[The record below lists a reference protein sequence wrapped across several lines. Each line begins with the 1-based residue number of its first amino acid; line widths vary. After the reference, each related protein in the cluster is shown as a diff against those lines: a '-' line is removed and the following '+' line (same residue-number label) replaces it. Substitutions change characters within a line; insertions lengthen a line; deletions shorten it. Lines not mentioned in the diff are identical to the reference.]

1 MILCTNCQTENR
13 ADGKFCVRCG
23 APLLQSPPQPAYTQP
38 VPAEPTPTSMR
49 PTMPLDETAVP
60 PLLDDYSL
68 PSPPSDAGWD
78 GDVKRLGFPFEP
90 LPEGAF
96 VGQYIVT
103 QVLEGQAGVQRYY
116 VQDEAG
122 TAVYLLKESAE
133 WKALR
138 PEWELIQ
145 RGISGEGLRPP
156 LAAFQQRTG
165 TMRYYLLL
173 PPIGSIIGNLSVPVE
188 VPKAINYGVSLARG
202 LAALHAQ
209 QIGIGKI
216 DARHIAL
223 EGDEAYFCEFDA
235 CVVPGQPQQYSQE
248 VQQLATMLYMLLT
261 GQREY
266 ASQNSLPPAFQP
278 LFDQLLGQKQ
288 PMTAEALAQE
298 LTRLSGQMRRPE
310 SIDLRV
316 GRLTDV
322 GMVRQLNEDSLCTME
337 LVWNNQ
343 SKNIPVGAYVV
354 ADGMGGHEGGEIA
367 SGLTIKAIMQLAAE
381 ELFTPTTKGN
391 APDYDGWL
399 KKAVE
404 MANTAVYNRS
414 QQSHND
420 MGTTVVVA
428 VMIGDEVHIAH
439 VGDSRAYHI
448 TANAIEQI
456 TTDHSLV
463 ERLVATGQITREE
476 AQYHPQSNVIY
487 RTIGDKAKIE
497 VDISYAH
504 IAPGEFLLLCSDG
517 LSGMVSDERMQ
528 QIVSQAVSPQ
538 IACAE
543 LIAAAN
549 AAGGDDNISVIIV
562 KPEALA

>member
-1 MILCTNCQTENR
+1 MICTNCQTDNR

-23 APLLQSPPQPAYTQP
+23 APLLQSPQPAYTQP
-38 VPAEPTPTSMR
+38 VPVEPTPASMR
-49 PTMPLDETAVP
+49 PTMPLDETDVP

-68 PSPPSDAGWD
+68 QSSPSDAGWD

-90 LPEGAF
+90 LPEGAMI
-96 VGQYIVT
+96 GQYIVT
-103 QVLEGQAGVQRYY
+103 QVLDGQAGVQRYI

-122 TAVYLLKESAE
+122 TAMYLLKESAE

-145 RGISGEGLRPP
+145 RGVKGEGLRPP
-156 LAAFQQRTG
+156 LYAFQQRTG
-165 TMRYYLLL
+165 AMRYYLLL
-173 PPIGSIIGNLSVPVE
+173 SPIGSIIGSLSVPIE

-202 LAALHAQ
+202 LAVLHAQ
-209 QIGIGKI
+209 QIGIGKM
-216 DARHIAL
+216 DAQHIAI
-223 EGDEAYFCEFDA
+223 EGDEAYFCDFGSSIVLEN
-235 CVVPGQPQQYSQE
+235 PSQYDEE
-248 VQQLATMLYMLLT
+248 VRKLAIMLYKLLT

-266 ASQNSLPPAFQP
+266 SPQNSLSPAYQP

-288 PMTAEALAQE
+288 SLTAEALAQE
-298 LTRLSGQMRRPE
+298 LTRLSGQMRRPK

-343 SKNIPVGAYVV
+343 SKNIPVGVYVV

-367 SGLTIKAIMQLAAE
+367 SGLTIKAITQLAAE
-381 ELFTPTTKGN
+381 KLLVPTTRGE
-391 APDYDGWL
+391 APDYDAWL
-399 KKAVE
+399 VEAVE
-404 MANTAVYNRS
+404 AANTAVYNRS
-414 QQSHND
+414 QQSRND
-420 MGTTVVVA
+420 MGTTVVIALV
-428 VMIGDEVHIAH
+428 IGDEVHIAH
-439 VGDSRAYHI
+439 VGDSRAYHVSEQI
-448 TANAIEQI
+448 IEQI

-463 ERLVATGQITREE
+463 ERLIATGQITKEE
-476 AQYHPQSNVIY
+476 AQHHPQSNVIY
-487 RTIGDKAKIE
+487 RTIGDKPKIE

-504 IAPGEFLLLCSDG
+504 IGAGESLLLCSDG
-517 LSGMVSDERMQ
+517 LSGMVSNERIQ
-528 QIVSQAVSPQ
+528 QIVTQAVSPQ
-538 IACAE
+538 VACTD

-549 AAGGDDNISVIIV
+549 VAGGDDNISVIII